1 MLHSYNSLVTINH
14 ALRSTPSLTRAYL
27 SNQPNQSDTELGRNS
42 EVQPLRHLVLI
53 PTEFEKQLVAP
64 AIDALLHRS
73 VEVQICGIGLIE
85 SGIIALELVRTHHP
99 RQAWLVGIAG
109 SYVDELIV
117 GQAYEFS
124 EVCCYGIGV
133 GAGDS
138 YQSVEELGWSSSLGN
153 GMVERIGLIPHTP
166 ARSLLST
173 TAASA
178 NSTEVT
184 QKLQKFP
191 DCQAEDMEAFSVAR
205 ACQSLNVP
213 LRVVRGISNRA
224 GDRQHQRWKVA
235 DAMRSAVALVCQ
247 QIEEADDHKN

>member
-1 MLHSYNSLVTINH
+1 M
-14 ALRSTPSLTRAYL
+14 
-27 SNQPNQSDTELGRNS
+27 SNQPNQREGEGLGINSDIRD
-42 EVQPLRHLVLI
+42 LRHLVLI
-53 PTEFEKQLVAP
+53 PTEFEKQLAAP
-64 AIDALLHRS
+64 AIDTLRQRS

-85 SGIIALELVRTHHP
+85 SAIRTLELLYAHRP
-99 RQAWLVGIAG
+99 RQVWLVGIAG

-124 EVCCYGIGV
+124 QICCYGIGV
-133 GAGDS
+133 GAAEN
-138 YQSVEELGWSSSLGN
+138 YQSINELGWTASLGN
-153 GMVERIGLIPHTP
+153 GMHERITLRSNSPN
-166 ARSLLST
+166 RSLLST

-178 NSTEVT
+178 SVQEVT
-184 QKLQKFP
+184 QKLGKFP

-224 GDRQHQRWKVA
+224 GDRERQRWKVA